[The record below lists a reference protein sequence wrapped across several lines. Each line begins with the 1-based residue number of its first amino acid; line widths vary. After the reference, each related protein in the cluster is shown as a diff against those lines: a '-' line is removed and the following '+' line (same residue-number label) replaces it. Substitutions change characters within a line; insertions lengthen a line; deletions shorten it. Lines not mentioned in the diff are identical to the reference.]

1 MKTLITALVGQRKNV
16 GVVAAL
22 LTAGAVAGW
31 AMSATFAT
39 ITAAVEDLPA
49 FEISDMKKLPLEEF
63 KRGLIGSYVVT
74 RSGCGQ
80 FDQGPNRDLDDEHQ
94 SGWFPLR
101 QVLAAHRPGF
111 QRHRSL
117 EEDLVRQAAHPDI
130 IT

>member
-1 MKTLITALVGQRKNV
+1 
-16 GVVAAL
+16 
-22 LTAGAVAGW
+22 
-31 AMSATFAT
+31 
-39 ITAAVEDLPA
+39 
-49 FEISDMKKLPLEEF
+49 
-63 KRGLIGSYVVT
+63 VVT

-130 IT
+130 ITRRGRRREDA

>member
-63 KRGLIGSYVVT
+63 KRGLIGSYAVT
-74 RSGCGQ
+74 GTDPSGQPYG
-80 FDQGPNRDLDDEHQ
+80 GGGVLDIALPHPAP
-94 SGWFPLR
+94 SSWYGTTAR
-101 QVLAAHRPGF
+101 MSALAKLSATFWLWPVRP
-111 QRHRSL
+111 RA
-117 EEDLVRQAAHPDI
+117 EP
-130 IT
+130 

>member
-63 KRGLIGSYVVT
+63 KRGLIGAYAVTGTDPSGKPYVGGGVLDIALAP
-74 RSGCGQ
+74 SGALELVWDYGKNVGVGQ
-80 FDQGPNRDLDDEHQ
+80 VSRPLKIRFVEPNCE
-94 SGWFPLR
+94 G
-101 QVLAAHRPGF
+101 
-111 QRHRSL
+111 L
-117 EEDLVRQAAHPDI
+117 E
-130 IT
+130 